1 MKCVICKTGE
11 TAPGLTTVTLQ
22 RGGTVVI
29 VKEVPANVCQDCGEY
44 YLDEAV
50 ASKVYAQAEDA
61 VTRHAEVEIL
71 KYAA

>member
-11 TAPGLTTVTLQ
+11 TAPAYTTVTLQ
-22 RGGTVVI
+22 RAGTVVI
-29 VKEVPANVCQDCGEY
+29 IKEVPADVCQDCGEC

-71 KYAA
+71 RYAA

>member
-11 TAPGLTTVTLQ
+11 TAPGYTTVTLQ
-22 RGGTVVI
+22 RSGTVI
-29 VKEVPANVCQDCGEY
+29 IIKEVPADVCQDCGEY

-50 ASKVYAQAEDA
+50 ASKVYAQAEVA
-61 VTRHAEVEIL
+61 VKRHAEVEIL

>member
-11 TAPGLTTVTLQ
+11 TAPAYTTVTLQ
-22 RGGTVVI
+22 RAGTVVI
-29 VKEVPANVCQDCGEY
+29 IKEVPADVCQDCGEC